1 MQRINWFTNPN
12 LTGPLTGISKWG
24 GVTASVNKTNHQ
36 LVVSGS
42 NGGYGFNVDVPA
54 NTPLVV
60 SMFVYT
66 DITKQ
71 STPVAIMDVDD
82 AGKVTVL
89 ASVKPKSNAST
100 MVTRVTSKTGKIRFE
115 AYPVSGTTVNF
126 GDLLVERADTYD
138 KAVGGGF
145 RASSRGIRCHAP
157 NPRTGG
163 GGMTP
168 IINHCVMP
176 KDGVSVKTTNTTPS
190 DITFTGLTAGVKYH
204 ASVVCYMLSTSG
216 DNPRL
221 RLTTNSSDSGLVT
234 SNGRVDYVFTAA
246 STTHGILVGLNNC
259 TVNLSKGLCVP
270 QDQWQQLVS
279 LGLPGNYFDGDT
291 MPKD

>member
-1 MQRINWFTNPN
+1 MQRINYFTNPN
-12 LTGPLTGISKWG
+12 FTGPFININSYGGAKASYNTSTKQLNISG
-24 GVTASVNKTNHQ
+24 DNC
-36 LVVSGS
+36 
-42 NGGYGFNVDVPA
+42 GYGFNLSVPA
-54 NTPLVV
+54 
-60 SMFVYT
+60 
-66 DITKQ
+66 
-71 STPVAIMDVDD
+71 DVDLVFACFLWTD
-82 AGKVTVL
+82 AAKNNGPFCVYKVNDGNSVTIIGGQKVTQ
-89 ASVKPKSNAST
+89 NATNLVYRFHSPANG
-100 MVTRVTSKTGKIRFE
+100 RIRIEF
-115 AYPVSGTTVNF
+115 YPNGQPVNIANPI
-126 GDLLVERADTYD
+126 VELADTYD

-145 RASSRGIRCHAP
+145 RASSPGIRCRAP
-157 NPRTGG
+157 NPFGG

-168 IINHCVMP
+168 IVNHCVMP

-204 ASVVCYMLSTSG
+204 VSVVCYMLSTSG

-221 RLTTNSSDSGLVT
+221 RLTTNGSDSGLVT

>member
-1 MQRINWFTNPN
+1 MSLI
-12 LTGPLTGISKWG
+12 
-24 GVTASVNKTNHQ
+24 V
-36 LVVSGS
+36 
-42 NGGYGFNVDVPA
+42 
-54 NTPLVV
+54 
-60 SMFVYT
+60 
-66 DITKQ
+66 
-71 STPVAIMDVDD
+71 
-82 AGKVTVL
+82 
-89 ASVKPKSNAST
+89 
-100 MVTRVTSKTGKIRFE
+100 
-115 AYPVSGTTVNF
+115 
-126 GDLLVERADTYD
+126 
-138 KAVGGGF
+138 
-145 RASSRGIRCHAP
+145 
-157 NPRTGG
+157 
-163 GGMTP
+163 
-168 IINHCVMP
+168 NHCVMP

-221 RLTTNSSDSGLVT
+221 RLTTNGSDSGLVS

>member
-12 LTGPLTGISKWG
+12 LTGPLTGINKWG

-89 ASVKPKSNAST
+89 AGVKPKFNAST

-157 NPRTGG
+157 NPYGG

-168 IINHCVMP
+168 IVNHCVMP

-221 RLTTNSSDSGLVT
+221 RLTTNGSDSGLVT

-246 STTHGILVGLNNC
+246 STTHGILVGLNSC

>member
-1 MQRINWFTNPN
+1 MQRINYFTNPN
-12 LTGPLTGISKWG
+12 FTGPFADVNISGKANA
-24 GVTASVNKTNHQ
+24 TYNADTKQ
-36 LVVSGS
+36 LNIYGN
-42 NGGYGFNVDVPA
+42 NGGYGFNLTVPKNAALVFACFLWTEHDKNPKPLTVYSLESSDTKPIAYATVSQNA
-54 NTPLVV
+54 NNLLLR
-60 SMFVYT
+60 FN
-66 DITKQ
+66 
-71 STPVAIMDVDD
+71 STGSGRI
-82 AGKVTVL
+82 
-89 ASVKPKSNAST
+89 
-100 MVTRVTSKTGKIRFE
+100 RVEF
-115 AYPVSGTTVNF
+115 YPNGSAANIANPI
-126 GDLLVERADTYD
+126 LELADTYD

-145 RASSRGIRCHAP
+145 RASSPATRCHAP
-157 NPRTGG
+157 NPHGG

-168 IINHCVMP
+168 IVNHCVMP

-204 ASVVCYMLSTSG
+204 VSVVCYMLSTSG

-221 RLTTNSSDSGLVT
+221 RLTTNGSDSGLVS

-246 STTHGILVGLNNC
+246 STTHGILVGLNSC

>member
-1 MQRINWFTNPN
+1 
-12 LTGPLTGISKWG
+12 
-24 GVTASVNKTNHQ
+24 
-36 LVVSGS
+36 
-42 NGGYGFNVDVPA
+42 
-54 NTPLVV
+54 
-60 SMFVYT
+60 
-66 DITKQ
+66 
-71 STPVAIMDVDD
+71 
-82 AGKVTVL
+82 
-89 ASVKPKSNAST
+89 
-100 MVTRVTSKTGKIRFE
+100 
-115 AYPVSGTTVNF
+115 
-126 GDLLVERADTYD
+126 
-138 KAVGGGF
+138 
-145 RASSRGIRCHAP
+145 
-157 NPRTGG
+157 
-163 GGMTP
+163 MTP
-168 IINHCVMP
+168 IVNHCVMP

-221 RLTTNSSDSGLVT
+221 RLTTNGSDSGPVS

-246 STTHGILVGLNNC
+246 DTTTHGILVGLNNC